1 MQAIFFVRFEV
12 YHIEKQE
19 SVYLADFFSLNI
31 FYVHVRIRIVDRKDE
46 KLNEIF

>member
-1 MQAIFFVRFEV
+1 MQANFFVRFEV

-31 FYVHVRIRIVDRKDE
+31 FYAHILIVDRKDE